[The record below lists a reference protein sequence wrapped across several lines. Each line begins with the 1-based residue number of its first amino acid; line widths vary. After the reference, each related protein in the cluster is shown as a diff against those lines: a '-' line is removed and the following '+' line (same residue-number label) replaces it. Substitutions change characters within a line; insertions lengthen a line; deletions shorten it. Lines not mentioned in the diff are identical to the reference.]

1 MADVNT
7 KGTGANEEK
16 DDDVNNPSSEG
27 AQNTEAQ
34 NADNGSQNNEGNDGQ
49 NNEGNK
55 GGNGKTFTQAQVSS
69 MMAREKNQGRN
80 AALRDLGI
88 DPKDTKTIEMIKAI
102 TSSQKGSGDE
112 GGADN
117 NTAIAEAERR
127 AETAEAK
134 AEAMQSGVKSQFV
147 DDAVTLIMA
156 KKTEDTDLATLFSEL
171 KTKYPV
177 WFENPGDDD
186 SKKEGQKGTGS
197 SVNSKH
203 NEGGASNAAK
213 GLGARLAAQRKT
225 SNKSSTSY
233 WGKNSK

>member
-7 KGTGANEEK
+7 KGKGTGEGNEE
-16 DDDVNNPSSEG
+16 DDVTTSG
-27 AQNTEAQ
+27 KGTENQ
-34 NADNGSQNNEGNDGQ
+34 GTDSGSQNEEGNGGQ
-49 NNEGNK
+49 NEEGNK
-55 GGNGKTFTQAQVSS
+55 NGGGKTFTQAQVSS

-88 DPKDTKTIEMIKAI
+88 DPKDTKTIEMIKAF
-102 TSSQKGSGDE
+102 TSSQSNAGGDDS
-112 GGADN
+112 ADN
-117 NTAIAEAERR
+117 NAAVAEAERR
-127 AETAEAK
+127 AEEAEAK
-134 AEAMQSGVKSQFV
+134 AEAMKSGVKSQFV

-177 WFENPGDDD
+177 WFDNEDNDGND
-186 SKKEGQKGTGS
+186 EGQKGTGS

-203 NEGGASNAAK
+203 NEGGSNNAPK
-213 GLGARLAAQRKT
+213 GLGARLAAQRK
-225 SNKSSTSY
+225 SASKPGTSY